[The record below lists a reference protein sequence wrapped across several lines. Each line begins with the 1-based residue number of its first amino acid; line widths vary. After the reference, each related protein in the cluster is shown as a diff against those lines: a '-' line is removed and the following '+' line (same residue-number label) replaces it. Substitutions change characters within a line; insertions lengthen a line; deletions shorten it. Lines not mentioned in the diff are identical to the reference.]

1 MYDIPAT
8 TRKMSFFRFFKD
20 GSHLGSCKF
29 LFFFFLFRAV
39 SVTSIVLDYKHYSL
53 ASCNLLYESR
63 LRYSTRGPND
73 DQESFYLAPV
83 PRGLAGQQSVFFTK
97 YIIFKYLA
105 TTQAV
110 MTRSHLNARG

>member
-29 LFFFFLFRAV
+29 FFFSFFALFLFT
-39 SVTSIVLDYKHYSL
+39 SVTNIVLDYKHYSL

-63 LRYSTRGPND
+63 LRYSTRGPDD
-73 DQESFYLAPV
+73 DQESFYLAPA
-83 PRGLAGQQSVFFTK
+83 PEDWQDNSQSF
-97 YIIFKYLA
+97 L
-105 TTQAV
+105 
-110 MTRSHLNARG
+110 LNI